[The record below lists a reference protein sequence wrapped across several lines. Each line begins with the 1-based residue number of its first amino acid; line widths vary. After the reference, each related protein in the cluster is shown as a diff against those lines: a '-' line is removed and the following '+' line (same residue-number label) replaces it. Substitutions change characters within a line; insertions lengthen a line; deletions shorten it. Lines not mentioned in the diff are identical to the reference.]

1 MRALHGPKA
10 RGRRLDGLVCHVV
23 LGCAC
28 AAACVGALAFAATR
42 SHAFHVA
49 LSRRRQEQAN
59 NGWLLEQCQSPQ
71 FYSSLRHH
79 STLCD
84 DVALAQADAL
94 WLHALRDV
102 IDETRVCGEGEAA
115 TCGARVQQALEW
127 IVGRGLWTLLC
138 AGAAL
143 AAALTLLVQAQR
155 SAQALQYPLQYPL
168 QNPLQNPLQYP
179 LLRQADWAGA
189 QSAHSAHGAQLDV
202 HYEDAS
208 CYLLKT
214 GRA

>member
-102 IDETRVCGEGEAA
+102 IDETRV
-115 TCGARVQQALEW
+115 RR
-127 IVGRGLWTLLC
+127 GRGATLYHTRPGQIGQLMKPH
-138 AGAAL
+138 L
-143 AAALTLLVQAQR
+143 APDHDPAVTVAMR
-155 SAQALQYPLQYPL
+155 
-168 QNPLQNPLQYP
+168 
-179 LLRQADWAGA
+179 
-189 QSAHSAHGAQLDV
+189 
-202 HYEDAS
+202 
-208 CYLLKT
+208 
-214 GRA
+214 